1 MAKDIALYDVEDFV
15 FDESFQHWV
24 NRSDKS
30 AVDFW
35 ENYIRECPHKVQTME
50 AARELLLNL
59 QKNLPEEADVTAEIW
74 KDINARTRPDKLPVK
89 RRLIFKWATAAAV
102 VLLAIAGGLY
112 VNNFISRP
120 SVVMPSALAIIEEAQ
135 LREKTNTSRDTISL
149 RLPDGSKIDLLPG
162 ASLTYPVRF
171 DGDTRTIRLTG
182 EGVFDVSHDASKP
195 FIIYAGGTVTRVW
208 GTRFV
213 IKANNLS
220 PDVDVKV
227 ISGKVSVYTRER
239 YEQGDE
245 NEGVFLTGNQSVE
258 FLAEKQVFRRSIVEA
273 PVILETQEQLDFDFR
288 DKPVSEVFRTLQ
300 EAYGPEFVYDAKLI
314 EGRTITVSLEDE
326 DFFEKLEIIC
336 STLRISYYM
345 EDGKVFLK

>member
-24 NRSDKS
+24 NRSDKTS
-30 AVDFW
+30 IEFW
-35 ENYIRECPHKVQTME
+35 ENYVQEYPHRAQILQ
-50 AARELLLNL
+50 AARELLLSL

-74 KDINARTRPDKLPVK
+74 EDIYARTKRDNLPV
-89 RRLIFKWATAAAV
+89 RQRLLFKWTAAAAV
-102 VLLAIAGGLY
+102 VLLAITGSLY
-112 VNNFISRP
+112 VNNYISSP
-120 SVVMPSALAIIEEAQ
+120 SVSIPPVLAVIEKAQ
-135 LREKTNTSRDTISL
+135 LIERINTSRDTLSL
-149 RLPDGSKIDLLPG
+149 RLPDESKIDLLPG
-162 ASLTYPVRF
+162 ASLTYPARF
-171 DGDTRTIRLTG
+171 DGDTRTIKLTG

-213 IKANNLS
+213 IKANDLT

-273 PVILETQEQLDFDFR
+273 PVILETPERPDFDFR
-288 DKPVSEVFRTLQ
+288 NTLVSEVFRTLQ
-300 EAYGPEFVYDAKLI
+300 QAYGFEFVYDPKLI

-336 STLRISYYM
+336 GTLRIGYYM

>member
-24 NRSDKS
+24 NRSDKTS
-30 AVDFW
+30 IEFW
-35 ENYIRECPHKVQTME
+35 ENYIQEYPHRAQILQ
-50 AARELLLNL
+50 AARELLLSL
-59 QKNLPEEADVTAEIW
+59 QKNLPEEAGVTAEIW
-74 KDINARTRPDKLPVK
+74 EDIYARIKRDKLPV
-89 RRLIFKWATAAAV
+89 RQRLLFKWTVAAAV
-102 VLLAIAGGLY
+102 VLLAITGSLY
-112 VNNFISRP
+112 VNNYISST
-120 SVVMPSALAIIEEAQ
+120 SVSIPPALAVTEKAQ
-135 LREKTNTSRDTISL
+135 LIERINTSRDTLSL
-149 RLPDGSKIDLLPG
+149 RLPDESKIDLLPG
-162 ASLTYPVRF
+162 ASLTYPARF
-171 DGDTRTIRLTG
+171 DGDTRTIKLTG

-213 IKANNLS
+213 IKANDLT

-245 NEGVFLTGNQSVE
+245 KEGVFLTGNQSVE
-258 FLAEKQVFRRSIVEA
+258 FLAKKQVFRRSMVET
-273 PVILETQEQLDFDFR
+273 PVILETLERPDFDFR
-288 DKPVSEVFRTLQ
+288 DTPVSEVFRTLQ
-300 EAYGPEFVYDAKLI
+300 QAYGSEFVYDAKLI

-336 STLRISYYM
+336 GTLRISYHL